1 MSTPRSGGGLLAA
14 ATALA
19 CAGTFLLHLSTQPQ
33 DKKPT
38 ARPAPAAVRTT
49 SAPVMAGARAA
60 PDATGTPA
68 SVSPPGRARSTSAS
82 TTATAAAPSV
92 MSSPANMAAGPSEL
106 PHPGSGEAAD
116 PLIQQV
122 MDKASPSDLPPA
134 DEALLLRQ
142 GRAAWLA
149 ETARYTRVRIQ
160 AVTARRDTT
169 ADDGGPGRA
178 VVRLVWAG
186 ADPAGTF
193 LDGRPGTVHFTQ
205 NGDGSWK
212 QTL

>member
-1 MSTPRSGGGLLAA
+1 MSTPRSGGWLIAA
-14 ATALA
+14 AAALA
-19 CAGTFLLHLSTQPQ
+19 CAGTFLLYGGTQPQ
-33 DKKPT
+33 TGAPTPRPT
-38 ARPAPAAVRTT
+38 AAAIRTT
-49 SAPVMAGARAA
+49 SAPVMAAA
-60 PDATGTPA
+60 EAGPAATGTPTL
-68 SVSPPGRARSTSAS
+68 VSPPSQARSPI
-82 TTATAAAPSV
+82 AAAPSLT
-92 MSSPANMAAGPSEL
+92 SLPAEVAAAGPSEL
-106 PHPGSGEAAD
+106 PHPESGEAAD
-116 PLIQQV
+116 PLIQEA
-122 MDKASPSDLPPA
+122 MDKASPRDLPPA

-149 ETARYTRVRIQ
+149 ETARYARMRIQ

-169 ADDGGPGRA
+169 ADSGGPGRA

>member
-1 MSTPRSGGGLLAA
+1 MSTPRSGGRLLAA

-33 DKKPT
+33 DKKPA

-49 SAPVMAGARAA
+49 STPVMAGAEAA

-68 SVSPPGRARSTSAS
+68 SVSPPGRASTSAS
-82 TTATAAAPSV
+82 TTATAAAPSA
-92 MSSPANMAAGPSEL
+92 MSSPAEVAAAGPSEL

-134 DEALLLRQ
+134 DQALLLRQ

-169 ADDGGPGRA
+169 AGDGGPGRA

>member
-1 MSTPRSGGGLLAA
+1 MSTPRSGDRLLAA

-19 CAGTFLLHLSTQPQ
+19 CAGTFLLHLSMRPQ
-33 DKKPT
+33 DETP
-38 ARPAPAAVRTT
+38 ARRPAPTAVRT
-49 SAPVMAGARAA
+49 AA
-60 PDATGTPA
+60 PDTPA
-68 SVSPPGRARSTSAS
+68 GTSPAAAVGTVPAPVGTASAS
-82 TTATAAAPSV
+82 PTISLTAAATLGKAP
-92 MSSPANMAAGPSEL
+92 PAAAASEL

-116 PLIQQV
+116 PLIQEV
-122 MDKASPSDLPPA
+122 VDKASSRDLPPA

-142 GRAAWLA
+142 GRAVWLEEA
-149 ETARYTRVRIQ
+149 ARYTRVRIQ

-169 ADDGGPGRA
+169 AGDGGPGRA

-193 LDGRPGTVHFTQ
+193 LDGRPGSVHFTQ